1 MLEFRMLQ
9 NQASKSFFP
18 HQQSN
23 SYAQETALDIH
34 MLGNIPLA
42 CCSRNDQ
49 AHLVL
54 KASCLGYINSCHIG
68 IKSRKQQGCDGVN
81 RIQVLAPTQATSV
94 AILKCTFQRVLL
106 GDFTGSEG
114 LDKTVTFQD
123 NTQKWPKV
131 TKYTVSRWLITLAS
145 AHIVNFVCVCHK
157 CAVSKKIYPNITKR
171 VLMKIWL
178 VQLKSILHFMTTPH
192 GSQMDPNPF
201 INSFQVTYHL
211 PLSNPL
217 GGPTFQGFQEVV
229 TLRKEDHSI
238 WESWK
243 SLEENQRNLR
253 SRRISLMVW
262 NTFRALGHL
271 SSWGGDL
278 QGLFHRVN
286 ARRVLP
292 FVLWIPSS
300 HTGKEDQ
307 RHDIARLDPI
317 YTLEDSM
324 VLLRNR

>member
-145 AHIVNFVCVCHK
+145 AHIVNFVCVC
-157 CAVSKKIYPNITKR
+157 VSQMCCIQKNISKYHQKSVDEDMACPTQINSAFHDHAPWIPNGS
-171 VLMKIWL
+171 
-178 VQLKSILHFMTTPH
+178 KSIHQFLP
-192 GSQMDPNPF
+192 SNLPSPLVK
-201 INSFQVTYHL
+201 SF
-211 PLSNPL
+211 
-217 GGPTFQGFQEVV
+217 GGPH
-229 TLRKEDHSI
+229 LSRI
-238 WESWK
+238 P
-243 SLEENQRNLR
+243 R
-253 SRRISLMVW
+253 SRYLAKGRPFNLGKLKIAGGKSEKSAVQANISDGLK
-262 NTFRALGHL
+262 H
-271 SSWGGDL
+271 L
-278 QGLFHRVN
+278 QGVGSF
-286 ARRVLP
+286 
-292 FVLWIPSS
+292 
-300 HTGKEDQ
+300 E
-307 RHDIARLDPI
+307 
-317 YTLEDSM
+317 
-324 VLLRNR
+324 

>member
-192 GSQMDPNPF
+192 GSQNGSKSIHQFLPSNLPSPLVK
-201 INSFQVTYHL
+201 SF
-211 PLSNPL
+211 
-217 GGPTFQGFQEVV
+217 GGPH
-229 TLRKEDHSI
+229 LSRI
-238 WESWK
+238 P
-243 SLEENQRNLR
+243 R
-253 SRRISLMVW
+253 SRYLAWKTIQFGKVENRWRKIREICGPGEYLWWFETPS
-262 NTFRALGHL
+262 GH
-271 SSWGGDL
+271 WGGDL

-300 HTGKEDQ
+300 HTGKEDK

-317 YTLEDSM
+317 YTLEDRM